1 MINIEGY
8 VISPFVFYLISMFN
22 KLFIAS
28 IALCVCSIMVIF
40 GALVAEDLK
49 IFKYTLIPLIITAV
63 LIIFI
68 PDKDTCYKML
78 LAKAI
83 TYENIN
89 SGKEVV
95 KDSIDYLAN
104 KIIEIKEK

>member
-8 VISPFVFYLISMFN
+8 IISPFVFYLISMLG
-22 KLFIAS
+22 KL
-28 IALCVCSIMVIF
+28 LCVSTFFLFASAMLAFISFCCENKEVLNYSIISF
-40 GALVAEDLK
+40 LISLFLLV
-49 IFKYTLIPLIITAV
+49 
-63 LIIFI
+63 FI
-68 PDKDTCYKML
+68 PDRDTCYKML

-95 KDSIDYLAN
+95 KYSIDYLVN
-104 KIIEIKEK
+104 KIIDIK